1 MQVLTGAYST
11 WQRYTNLR
19 KMPRLSEK
27 LLIAGT
33 LLVVACGL
41 AACANG
47 VLIATGRRAANIL
60 VACSAV
66 GGVAASVLAWT
77 WQRERQRL
85 ARDRAR
91 ISAALN
97 HEIRNAVQV
106 IALANYT
113 PHCSS
118 CNSAI
123 QDSVVRI
130 KAALNEHVPTE
141 VSRAEISKFQVQVE
155 IPKKAT

>member
-1 MQVLTGAYST
+1 
-11 WQRYTNLR
+11 
-19 KMPRLSEK
+19 MPRLSDK
-27 LLIAGT
+27 LLFAGT

-47 VLIATGRRAANIL
+47 MLIATGHVAANIL

-66 GGVAASVLAWT
+66 GGVAAVGLAWT

-85 ARDRAR
+85 ARERER

-141 VSRAEISKFQVQVE
+141 VSRAEIGRFPLRVE